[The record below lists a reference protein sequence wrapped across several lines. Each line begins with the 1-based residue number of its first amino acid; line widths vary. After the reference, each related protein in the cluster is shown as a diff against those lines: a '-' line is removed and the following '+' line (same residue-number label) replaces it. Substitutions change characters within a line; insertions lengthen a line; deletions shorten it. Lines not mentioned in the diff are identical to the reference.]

1 MDRQLTFEI
10 LLYLNIFFTS
20 FYGCMEAF
28 FLLMKYIYVPD
39 FGKCLDNHKI
49 FSWIITIISTDA
61 LTLLNE
67 MFLLLILGGFEA
79 ARLYLGQQ
87 DNLQKKIS
95 VVFRILVLTVP
106 GRPYNRYNTLKWPA
120 QYFSSVSDSLLHV
133 LADKDNPGGHDTGD
147 DTPDRPTVTDVLCL
161 HQLSSKQTQNMF

>member
-1 MDRQLTFEI
+1 MFQTLVSVVRHRQGI
-10 LLYLNIFFTS
+10 LLN
-20 FYGCMEAF
+20 
-28 FLLMKYIYVPD
+28 
-39 FGKCLDNHKI
+39 N
-49 FSWIITIISTDA
+49 TISADA

-106 GRPYNRYNTLKWPA
+106 GTTSII
-120 QYFSSVSDSLLHV
+120 FS
-133 LADKDNPGGHDTGD
+133 DNNSN
-147 DTPDRPTVTDVLCL
+147 
-161 HQLSSKQTQNMF
+161 Q